1 MKRALITSGGGAKG
15 AFSVGALSYIFN
27 NNLGDFDIISGTST
41 GSLIAVFAAI
51 GDIETLKDVYTN
63 VVNDDIIARTN
74 LVRQLQQGEPYLLD
88 TYPLKELI
96 NEKVTDDVFLQ
107 VMNSNTTL
115 CLTAVSLQTGKPYIF
130 TTKNIIVPEGYEMKM
145 IQSLSD
151 LKDAMLASSSQ
162 GGFLPPV
169 NIDGHQMVDGGHW
182 TVVPSAAA
190 VAQNPDEII
199 VLSNNPREL
208 SPGEPQYTSVINTIM
223 RVISIFLQGVKT
235 KDYMVLEDYVAR
247 TNNRVFNIEPDT
259 NLDEENPTG
268 LRFDRFLMTLWR
280 SQGEQKAKEVFTES
294 SNEGGLVT

>member
-15 AFSVGALSYIFN
+15 AFTVGALSYIFE

-51 GDIETLKDVYTN
+51 KDIETLKDVYTN
-63 VVNDDIIARTN
+63 VVDDDIIARTN
-74 LVRQLQQGEPYLLD
+74 LVRQLQQGEPYLLE
-88 TYPLKELI
+88 TYPLKQLI
-96 NEKVTDDVFLQ
+96 NEKVTENVFQQ
-107 VMNSNTTL
+107 VMSGNTTL

-130 TTKNIIVPEGYEMKM
+130 TTKDITVPDGYEMKM
-145 IQSLSD
+145 IESLSE

-169 NIDGHQMVDGGHW
+169 NVDGKQMVDGGHW

-199 VLSNNPREL
+199 VLSNNPRDL
-208 SPGEPQYTSVINTIM
+208 FPGESQYTSVINTIL
-223 RVISIFLQGVKT
+223 RVITIFLHRVKT
-235 KDYMVLEDYVAR
+235 SDYKVIEDYIEETGKKVHY
-247 TNNRVFNIEPDT
+247 IEPDT

-280 SQGEQKAKEVFTES
+280 SQGEQKAKEVFSES
-294 SNEGGLVT
+294 SDGGGLVT